1 MLDLNLIREKPDFVK
16 AEIAKLN
23 DTAPI
28 DEILEADRRRRELLT
43 EVETLKAERNAGSR
57 QTGKKQ
63 AGEERDAHIASMRAI
78 GDQISELDREVSQV
92 DVLLR
97 DYLLLVPN
105 LPHPDVP
112 IGKDESENVVTRTW
126 GTKREFNFEPKPHWE
141 LGEALGIIDFERGIK
156 VSGSRFYML
165 RGLGARLQ
173 RALINWM
180 LDLHIEQHGYS
191 EVYPPYLVRDEALI
205 GTGNLPKFAENQY
218 RDETSGLWLIP
229 TAEVPV
235 TNMYSGEILDGA
247 QLPIHHVAYS
257 ACFRREQLSSGRD
270 VRGIKRGHQ
279 FDKVEMVKFCTPETS
294 DEEHETLLQ
303 NASDVLE
310 ALNIPYQRLQM
321 CTGDLS
327 FVATNKVDLEAWA
340 PGVDEW
346 LEVSSCSNFA
356 DFQARRANI
365 RYRPTEGAR
374 PQFVHTLNGSGLALP
389 RTMIAIMENY
399 QQEDG
404 SIEIPEVLQP
414 YMGGRTSIN
423 QILTR

>member
-23 DTAPI
+23 DTAPV

-43 EVETLKAERNAGSR
+43 EAETLKAERNAGSKE
-57 QTGKKQ
+57 TGKKH
-63 AGEERDAHIASMRAI
+63 AGDERDAHIARMRAL
-78 GDQISELDREVSQV
+78 GDQISELDKEIAHV
-92 DVLLR
+92 DTVLR

-112 IGKDESENVVTRTW
+112 IGKDETENVVTGTW
-126 GTKREFNFEPKPHWE
+126 GNKREFTFEPKPHWE
-141 LGEALGIIDFERGIK
+141 LGETLGIIDFDRGIK

-173 RALINWM
+173 RALITWM
-180 LDLHIEQHGYS
+180 LDLHIDKHGYS

-205 GTGNLPKFAENQY
+205 GTGNLPKFADNQY
-218 RDETSGLWLIP
+218 RDEASGLWLIP

-235 TNMYSGEILDGA
+235 TNMYAGEILEAG

-310 ALNIPYQRLQM
+310 SLNIPYQRLQM

-327 FVATNKVDLEAWA
+327 FVATNKVDIEAWA

-365 RYRPTEGAR
+365 RYRPAEGAR

-414 YMGGRTSIN
+414 HMGGRTSI
-423 QILTR
+423 TRN